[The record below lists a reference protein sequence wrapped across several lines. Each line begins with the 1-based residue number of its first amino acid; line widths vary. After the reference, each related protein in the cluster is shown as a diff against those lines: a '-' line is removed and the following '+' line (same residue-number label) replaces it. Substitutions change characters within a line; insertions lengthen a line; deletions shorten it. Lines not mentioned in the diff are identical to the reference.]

1 MAKATKAAPKAK
13 AKAEKV
19 LPLCLCG
26 CGGKTGST
34 KSRFRPGHDA
44 KVHSL
49 WISDPGSLP
58 KTAQDF
64 AREKGWE
71 RGTTDRGDKA
81 GRARPKAKAK
91 ATRRPATTKPEASA
105 PAVA

>member
-13 AKAEKV
+13 AKVAKV

-26 CGGKTGST
+26 CGDKVGSPR
-34 KSRFRPGHDA
+34 SRFRPGHDA

-58 KTAQDF
+58 KAAQDF

-71 RGTTDRGDKA
+71 RGTAERGDKP
-81 GRARPKAKAK
+81 GKTRPKPKAAKAR
-91 ATRRPATTKPEASA
+91 RRPSTQPEAVASA
-105 PAVA
+105 TA